1 MKRSKAIVLDSWA
14 VIAYF
19 EDEPAGERVADL
31 ISDAQESG
39 IPLLMNVVNVGEVW
53 YTFVRRHSVKDADEA
68 LRDLRSLGIKFH
80 EVDWDLTRVAAAYK
94 TKGGIA
100 YADCFAAALA
110 KHNKAALVTG
120 DKEFKQLED
129 EISIVWL

>member
-1 MKRSKAIVLDSWA
+1 MEATQIPVMIYTEATPNPNTLKFVTNKALLLNDA
-14 VIAYF
+14 VEF
-19 EDEPAGERVADL
+19 
-31 ISDAQESG
+31 Q
-39 IPLLMNVVNVGEVW
+39 
-53 YTFVRRHSVKDADEA
+53 SVKDADEA

-94 TKGGIA
+94 TKGGIS

-129 EISIVWL
+129 EISIVWLW